1 MASKVKPTDV
11 TGRVREAQAAQFA
24 EDTQKRANEM
34 SMATADTLRAP
45 LVVKESEV
53 IDATKPGRQT
63 VIVDEVV
70 KVVKDEDAE
79 TVTIRVVENIDNMT
93 LGAGN
98 NYSFE
103 AGRKYEVTRAV
114 AKHLEEK
121 GYLAGVI

>member
-11 TGRVREAQAAQFA
+11 TGRVREAQAAQFL
-24 EDTQKRANEM
+24 EDTQKRSEEM
-34 SMATADTLRAP
+34 SMATAEAQIKLST
-45 LVVKESEV
+45 EV

-63 VIVDEVV
+63 VIVDEAV
-70 KVVKDEDAE
+70 KVVKDPDAE

-98 NYSFE
+98 NYSFQ
-103 AGRKYEVTRAV
+103 AGVKYEVTRAV